1 MKMKMYRR
9 CEALALLIALVLVFA
24 PLITALPVAAQET
37 PPHRAG
43 LVVVHGDGR
52 VRTRCVS
59 FEAPQISGL
68 TLLQRSGLAV
78 TSGSNAMGATVC
90 SLDGEGCPANDCF
103 CECKGNP
110 CRYWIYY
117 HQGADGGWRYSNVG
131 AAAWMVG
138 HGDVDAWVWGDAGAL
153 PPAISWESICDEPV
167 VAGAPATSFPT
178 ATPLPP
184 TAAPTSTAAPTAE
197 PTLTRTSTPRP
208 TDAPSRTP
216 MTPTPSSTPTRSP
229 TRPAATATAASTS
242 TSTPTP
248 TRPSS
253 AEAPS
258 AITTGPGVAG
268 MPATYLVF
276 LFLLLALFALWALAR
291 GIKQPR

>member
-1 MKMKMYRR
+1 M
-9 CEALALLIALVLVFA
+9 LALFIVLVL
-24 PLITALPVAAQET
+24 ALTPSVAAQET

-52 VRTRCVS
+52 MRTRCVS
-59 FEAPQISGL
+59 FDAPQISGL
-68 TLLQRSGLAV
+68 TLLRRSGLAV
-78 TSGSNAMGATVC
+78 TPGSNAMGATVC

-117 HQGADGGWRYSNVG
+117 HQGDDGGWRYSNVG

-138 HGDVDAWVWGDAGAL
+138 DGDVDAWVWGDAGAL
-153 PPAISWESICDEPV
+153 PPAISWDSICDEPAV
-167 VAGAPATSFPT
+167 SGAPATSLPT

-184 TAAPTSTAAPTAE
+184 TVAPTSTAAPPAE
-197 PTLTRTSTPRP
+197 PTLTSTPRP
-208 TDAPSRTP
+208 TDAPSL
-216 MTPTPSSTPTRSP
+216 TPTPSSTPTRSP
-229 TRPAATATAASTS
+229 TGPAATATSTPTS
-242 TSTPTP
+242 TSTLTP

-276 LFLLLALFALWALAR
+276 LFLLLALFALWMVAR
-291 GIKQPR
+291 RAKQPR